1 MDVELLQERD
11 EGFRVGGGLTSS
23 EKWITIATGDHVTSE
38 IWLLPADNPLAE
50 PRLVSARQPGREY
63 DVDEHDGILFIH
75 TNDTSPNFRL
85 RSEERRVGK
94 ECVSTCRS
102 RWSPYQ

>member
-1 MDVELLQERD
+1 MFFFFKQKTAYEMRISDWSSDVCSSDLKDVELFHEHD
-11 EGFRVGGGLTSS
+11 EGFRVGVGLTSS

-63 DVDEHDGILFIH
+63 DVDEQDRKSTPL
-75 TNDTSPNFRL
+75 NF
-85 RSEERRVGK
+85 SH
-94 ECVSTCRS
+94 
-102 RWSPYQ
+102 

>member
-11 EGFRVGGGLTSS
+11 EGFRVGVGLTSS

-75 TNDTSPNFRL
+75 TNDPSPKIGRASS
-85 RSEERRVGK
+85 SERACQYVKKSVVGG
-94 ECVSTCRS
+94 S
-102 RWSPYQ
+102 